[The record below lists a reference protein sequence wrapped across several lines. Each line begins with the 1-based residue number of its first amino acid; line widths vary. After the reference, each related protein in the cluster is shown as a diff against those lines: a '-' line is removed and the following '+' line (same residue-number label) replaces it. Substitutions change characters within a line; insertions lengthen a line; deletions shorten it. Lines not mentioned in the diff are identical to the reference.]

1 MKVKF
6 KTITNPD
13 DPGQVYLMGMA
24 FVKGKHRMTGV
35 PFKDCDDEKAA
46 KKLIRKAFAKYQSE

>member
-1 MKVKF
+1 MKVHF

-13 DPGQVYLMGMA
+13 NASECYLMGMA

-35 PFKDCDDEKAA
+35 PFTAETDEKRA